1 VRNPLVEKIS
11 SDIPAISHRLYDGN
25 GDLVAVSTNLTKVRG
40 KIRCV
45 GKDGSIL
52 NCGNTT
58 IYPGRR
64 FVLEALFRL
73 VPSVPQMVTIN
84 QALGINPTTTPQN
97 QYDYLSRAICL
108 VGVGDGGAGL
118 MFGEIYPV
126 HMNHNNLV
134 AQRPLRTVPIGND
147 LSPEER
153 GVYFMRKQAVY
164 DGSQYYDYYLKKISP
179 DQIYVMHEKV
189 NYTPD
194 AEANDP
200 QLAPDSPLIL
210 NNIQI
215 YTIVNIAITDK
226 DVKEYYRA
234 VNGNLNLSRFNEMAL
249 FFGIPVE
256 LEDPTTHE
264 NYIDYIAVEA
274 FSKLSFNNRAMDTE
288 DSSFTFQ
295 YYLIT

>member
-1 VRNPLVEKIS
+1 VKNPLVERIT
-11 SDIPAISHRLYDGN
+11 SDIPAISHRLYDSN
-25 GDLVAVSTNLTKVRG
+25 GDLVAVSNNLTKVRG
-40 KIRCV
+40 KIRCI

-73 VPSVPQMVTIN
+73 LPNTPQMVTIN
-84 QALGINPTTTPQN
+84 QTLDINPTATPQN
-97 QYDYLSRAICL
+97 NADYLSRAICL

-118 MFGEIYPV
+118 MFGDIHPV

-134 AQRPLRTVPIGND
+134 AQKPLRTVPIGND
-147 LSPEER
+147 LSVDER
-153 GVYFMRKQAVY
+153 SVYFMRKQEQYA
-164 DGSQYYDYYLKKISP
+164 GQQYYNYYLKKISA

-194 AEANDP
+194 ATANDP
-200 QLAPDSPLIL
+200 ELPPDNPLVL

-226 DVKEYYRA
+226 DVKDYYRA

-249 FFGIPVE
+249 FFGIPVSI
-256 LEDPTTHE
+256 EDAQTHE
-264 NYIDYIAVEA
+264 MYTDYIAVEA